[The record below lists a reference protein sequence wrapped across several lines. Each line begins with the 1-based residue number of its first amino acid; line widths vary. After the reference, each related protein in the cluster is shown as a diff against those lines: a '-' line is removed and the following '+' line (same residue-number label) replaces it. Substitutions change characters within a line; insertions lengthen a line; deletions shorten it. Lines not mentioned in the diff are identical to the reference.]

1 MKKALLLSLAALL
14 MVPFVGAGSASAHPG
29 PYPHYHSWRTYRP
42 RVVPVYRPRRRRP
55 IVVVAPA
62 PVVVR
67 PAPVYVVEEPP
78 PEPAVTVVRR
88 PEPAV
93 VAKPRQRRDDSMFGL
108 GVRLSG
114 ATLDGEKL
122 GLSSA
127 ENPTMGGFG
136 IDLRYRFNGSGLGI
150 ELSGDLLAASAD
162 DFDQTTIPVMASLTY
177 HLFRHSRL
185 QPYGLIGVGV
195 HFTELSYLDGRY
207 KYDMSE
213 LAGQAGLGL
222 EVFITRHLSL
232 NADVRFQTVFKD
244 LDTQASIRT
253 DCLHQVGDQ
262 VGFCDGIHG
271 ADPNDKMNLG
281 VQLHAGAT
289 WYF

>member
-1 MKKALLLSLAALL
+1 MKKALLLTLAALL
-14 MVPFVGAGSASAHPG
+14 MVPLIGAESASAHPG
-29 PYPHYHSWRTYRP
+29 PYRHYHGWGVYRP
-42 RVVPVYRPRRRRP
+42 RPRPVPVYRPRRRP
-55 IVVVAPA
+55 IIVVPA

-67 PAPVYVVEEPP
+67 PAPVYVVEEAP

-88 PEPAV
+88 PEPARE
-93 VAKPRQRRDDSMFGL
+93 AKRRQPVDDSMFGL
-108 GVRLSG
+108 GIRLSG

-136 IDLRYRFNGSGLGI
+136 LDLRYRFNGSGFGL
-150 ELSGDLLAASAD
+150 ELSADLLGASAD
-162 DFDQTTIPVMASLTY
+162 DFDQTTIPVMASMTY
-177 HLFRHSRL
+177 HFFRHSRL
-185 QPYGLIGVGV
+185 QPYALLGVGV
-195 HFTELSYLDGRY
+195 HFTELSYLNGRY

-213 LAGQAGLGL
+213 LAGQAGVGL

-232 NADVRFQTVFKD
+232 NADVRFQTIFKD

-271 ADPNDKMNLG
+271 ADPEDKMNLG
-281 VQLHAGAT
+281 VQLQAGAT